1 MIKVTI
7 NVELQ
12 NLTDLGIDTE
22 GEDVECYV
30 NPKDI
35 SFFYPSLD
43 SGKNHMGTKFHFG
56 NGEHLWCYEPIETI
70 KKKMHNFLNFVS

>member
-1 MIKVTI
+1 MFKVTI

-12 NLTDLGIDTE
+12 TLIDMNINTE

-35 SFFYPSLD
+35 SCFYPSFD
-43 SGKNHMGTKFHFG
+43 SGKEHMGTKFHFS
-56 NGEHLWCYEPIETI
+56 NGEHLWCYETVEVI
-70 KKKMHNFLNFVS
+70 KKKMLNFSEFV